1 MTKFERI
8 QAAIRGEAVDRVPY
22 SLWYHFRL
30 NPPAGETLA
39 NAELEFYA
47 RYDPDLFKVMHDIP
61 YEMPLGMA
69 SIHSISDWTKLSVLP
84 PDKGNFGEQLAALRI
99 IQRRKGDDAPIV
111 DTVFNVFAYAQKISQ
126 QQLLNHLRQDA
137 DTVRVGLE
145 RIAQSLAGY
154 ARKLAEE
161 GIGTYLAVAGASAD
175 LATPEEYERI
185 FLPLDEMVLDAA
197 QGAPVNV
204 LHLHGE
210 NIYFDLMLPLS
221 AKAHILS
228 WSNRITAPSIPEAR
242 LKYTGCIMAGV
253 DEVNIKSMTVE
264 QVKQQVRETI
274 EQTRGRGIIVAPGCA
289 VPTDTPPELLLAI
302 REAVLEA
309 GGAQA

>member
-47 RYDPDLFKVMHDIP
+47 KYDPDLLKVMHDIP
-61 YEMPLGMA
+61 YEMPRGMA
-69 SIHSISDWTKLSVLP
+69 SIHSADDWGKLTVLA

-99 IQRRKGDDAPIV
+99 IQRRKNDDAPMV

-126 QQLLNHLRQDA
+126 QQLLNHLRRNPDA
-137 DTVRVGLE
+137 VRVGLE
-145 RIAQSLAGY
+145 RIAQSLASY
-154 ARKLAEE
+154 AKKLVEE
-161 GIGTYLAVAGASAD
+161 GIGVYLAVAGASAD
-175 LATPEEYERI
+175 LATPEEYAHY
-185 FLPLDEMVLDAA
+185 FLSLDEMVLDSA
-197 QGAPVNV
+197 QGAAVNV
-204 LHLHGE
+204 LHIHGE
-210 NIYFDLMLPLS
+210 NIYFDLLLPLAS
-221 AKAHILS
+221 KAHVLS
-228 WSNRITAPSIPEAR
+228 WSNRITVPFIPEAR

-253 DEVNIKSMTVE
+253 DEMNIKSLTVE
-264 QVKQQVRETI
+264 QVKAQVRETI

-302 REAVLEA
+302 RDAVLET
-309 GGAQA
+309 GGTFA

>member
-1 MTKFERI
+1 MTKSERI
-8 QAAIRGEAVDRVPY
+8 QTAIRGEAVDRVPY
-22 SLWYHFRL
+22 SLWYHFRT

-47 RYDPDLFKVMHDIP
+47 KYDPDLLKVMHDIP
-61 YEMPLGMA
+61 YELPLGMTSVQ
-69 SIHSISDWTKLSVLP
+69 SIDDWEKLNVLP
-84 PDKGNFGEQLAALRI
+84 PDKGNFGEQLVALRI
-99 IQRRKGDDAPIV
+99 IQRRKGDDAPMV
-111 DTVFNVFAYAQKISQ
+111 DTVFSVFAYAQKISQ
-126 QQLLNHLRQDA
+126 QQMLHHLRQNPDK
-137 DTVRVGLE
+137 VRPGLE

-154 ARKLAEE
+154 AKKLAEE

-175 LATPEEYERI
+175 LATPEEYERY

-197 QGAPVNV
+197 QGASVNV

-210 NIYFDLMLPLS
+210 NIYFDLMLPLTS
-221 AKAHILS
+221 KAHILS
-228 WSNRITAPSIPEAR
+228 WSNRLTPPSIPEAR

-253 DEVNIKSMTVE
+253 DEVNIKSLSVE
-264 QVKQQVRETI
+264 QVKAQVRETI

-309 GGAQA
+309 GGTAA

>member
-1 MTKFERI
+1 MTKFERV
-8 QAAIRGEAVDRVPY
+8 QSAIRGEAVDRVPY

-39 NAELEFYA
+39 NAELEFCA
-47 RYDPDLFKVMHDIP
+47 KYDPDLLKVMHDIP
-61 YEMPLGMA
+61 YEMPIGMA
-69 SIHSISDWTKLSVLP
+69 SIHSVDDWGKLPVLA

-99 IQRRKGDDAPIV
+99 IQRRKNDDAPMV

-126 QQLLNHLRQDA
+126 QQLLNHLRQNPDA
-137 DTVRVGLE
+137 VRVGLE

-154 ARKLAEE
+154 AKKLVEE
-161 GIGTYLAVAGASAD
+161 GIGVYLAVAGASAD
-175 LATPEEYERI
+175 LATPEEYARY
-185 FLPLDEMVLDAA
+185 FLPFDEMVLDSA
-197 QGAPVNV
+197 QGASVNV
-204 LHLHGE
+204 LHIHGE
-210 NIYFDLMLPLS
+210 NIYFDLLLPLAS
-221 AKAHILS
+221 KAHVLS

-253 DEVNIKSMTVE
+253 DEVNIKSLTAE
-264 QVKQQVRETI
+264 QVKAQVREAI

-302 REAVLEA
+302 RESVLEA
-309 GGAQA
+309 GGASA

>member
-8 QAAIRGEAVDRVPY
+8 QAAIRGEPVDRVPY

-39 NAELEFYA
+39 NAELEFYEK
-47 RYDPDLFKVMHDIP
+47 YDPDLLKVMHDIP
-61 YEMPLGMA
+61 YEMPVGMT
-69 SIHSISDWTKLSVLP
+69 SIQTLDDWAKLPVLP

-99 IQRRKGDDAPIV
+99 IQRRKNDDAPMV

-126 QQLLNHLRQDA
+126 QQMLNHLRQNPEK
-137 DTVRVGLE
+137 VRVGLD

-154 ARKLAEE
+154 AKKLVEE
-161 GIGTYLAVAGASAD
+161 GVGVYLAVAGASAD
-175 LATPEEYERI
+175 LATPEEYARY

-197 QGAPVNV
+197 LGASVNV
-204 LHLHGE
+204 LHIHGE
-210 NIYFDLMLPLS
+210 NIYFDLLLPLAS
-221 AKAHILS
+221 KAHVLS
-228 WSNRITAPSIPEAR
+228 WSNRITSPSIPEAR

-253 DEVNIKSMTVE
+253 DEMNIKSLTRE
-264 QVKQQVRETI
+264 QVKAQVTETI
-274 EQTRGRGIIVAPGCA
+274 EQTRGRGVIVAPGCA

-309 GGAQA
+309 GGASA

>member
-47 RYDPDLFKVMHDIP
+47 KYDPDLFKVMHDIP

-69 SIHSISDWTKLSVLP
+69 SIHSISDWAKLSVLP

-175 LATPEEYERI
+175 LGDARGVRKRI

-204 LHLHGE
+204 
-210 NIYFDLMLPLS
+210 
-221 AKAHILS
+221 
-228 WSNRITAPSIPEAR
+228 TAPAR
-242 LKYTGCIMAGV
+242 
-253 DEVNIKSMTVE
+253 
-264 QVKQQVRETI
+264 REHLLRPDAAAERRRRTSC
-274 EQTRGRGIIVAPGCA
+274 PGA
-289 VPTDTPPELLLAI
+289 TASPPHPFPKRA
-302 REAVLEA
+302 
-309 GGAQA
+309 

>member
-39 NAELEFYA
+39 NAELEFHA
-47 RYDPDLFKVMHDIP
+47 KYDPDLLKVMHDIP
-61 YEMPLGMA
+61 YEMSMGMA
-69 SIHSISDWTKLSVLP
+69 SIHAVEDWAKLPVLP
-84 PDKGNFGEQLAALRI
+84 PDKGNFAEQLAALRI
-99 IQRRKGDDAPIV
+99 IQRRKNDDAPMV

-126 QQLLNHLRQDA
+126 QQLLNHLRQNPEA
-137 DTVRVGLE
+137 VRVGLE

-154 ARKLAEE
+154 AKKLVEE
-161 GIGTYLAVAGASAD
+161 GIGVYLAVAGASAD
-175 LATPEEYERI
+175 LATPEEYARD
-185 FLPLDEMVLDAA
+185 FLPLDEMVLDSA
-197 QGAPVNV
+197 QGAAVNV
-204 LHLHGE
+204 LHIHGE
-210 NIYFDLMLPLS
+210 NIYFDLLLPLAS
-221 AKAHILS
+221 KAHVLS

-253 DEVNIKSMTVE
+253 DEVNIKSLMVE
-264 QVKQQVRETI
+264 QVKAQVRETI
-274 EQTRGRGIIVAPGCA
+274 EQTRGRGVIVAPGCA

-309 GGAQA
+309 GGASA